1 MITRDDTGAIVLIET
16 PTATMRLS
24 RTGAWFFVLDDGE
37 GGQIR
42 GRFDQPELGVS
53 AWHKPAEQPVDA
65 PEPAE
70 LPDNVLKLEHKR

>member
-1 MITRDDTGAIVLIET
+1 MLIET

-53 AWHKPAEQPVDA
+53 AWHKPAEQPVEA

-70 LPDNVLKLEHKR
+70 LPDNVLHLERK